1 MTERESQHQ
10 KEKAE
15 LEAAPQTQPPRRL
28 PRKSNLPF
36 ERVPIICREALERG
50 ELDLAEFAVLSFLI
64 LKIDYRDGEAA
75 LSLRGLHDL
84 IRWPWSEDHLRKKLL
99 SLREKEWLAY
109 DSTPGKRT
117 AYIFR
122 HGPKLH
128 EALNP
133 AQTSGATSDE
143 TSPSEREVW
152 LANEVN
158 KLNLLSGSGSGS
170 ESGSGE
176 EEQKVLGNGHLSE
189 TSPLGRSVTPGRD
202 FGYPDEDIPFGDSS

>member
-1 MTERESQHQ
+1 MTERESHQ
-10 KEKAE
+10 KEKAPE
-15 LEAAPQTQPPRRL
+15 SEASPQTQPPRRL

-84 IRWPWSEDHLRKKLL
+84 IRWPWSEDHLRKKLV

-122 HGPKLH
+122 HAFKLLH
-128 EALNP
+128 ALNP
-133 AQTSGATSDE
+133 GPTSGASSDE
-143 TSPSEREVW
+143 TSPSEHEVW
-152 LANEVN
+152 LANDVD
-158 KLNLLSGSGSGS
+158 KLIPLSGSGSA
-170 ESGSGE
+170 SGSGE
-176 EEQKVLGNGHLSE
+176 EEQKVLANGHLSE
-189 TSPLGRSVTPGRD
+189 TFPLGRSVTPGRD